1 MVAVMSELTVIIRL
15 QGDASDELKGTL
27 EQPGGSPEVFR
38 DSAELMERLIAWQKS
53 KESDE

>member
-38 DSAELMERLIAWQKS
+38 DSAELMVRLIAWQKS